1 MKRVLMLV
9 ASLALVCMS
18 SCSGNDGEKTS
29 NDKSPSTPSK
39 AAAAQYELE
48 LVFTGPW
55 SFVKDSAGKRIVAIA
70 PLIRG
75 HSSLYLRSTS
85 GLLVPTGKYDLKLRG
100 PKPEQSANP
109 SPRFVPDTP
118 KSISA
123 GLLQTFETTA
133 TADRYVFN
141 LPDTQF
147 IQAVYTDPLAYSDSY
162 GVPAPALSKT
172 YVTKVAFR
180 YLVDSL
186 DVTVNGTAVEG
197 SAVSAYNNSIGS
209 EGTIDVLID
218 AAPDTSTCDNGAKGT
233 YKAMNG
239 LMNTG
244 FYVDFPPY
252 SVNCQKEDPQNPKG
266 GGTGMGG
273 MNEEAF
279 AAMKTAVLSGLRKLQ
294 SYTKDLSKDPGF
306 QEAGQ
311 DIQKRLSKIQE
322 GVQGWPKNGPDGDQR
337 REFDTGL
344 RDMRSFVVE
353 KVETKESYRNNL
365 VNVIDDVIPFN
376 MSGKN
381 CKAPLMLLVN
391 P

>member
-1 MKRVLMLV
+1 
-9 ASLALVCMS
+9 
-18 SCSGNDGEKTS
+18 
-29 NDKSPSTPSK
+29 
-39 AAAAQYELE
+39 
-48 LVFTGPW
+48 
-55 SFVKDSAGKRIVAIA
+55 
-70 PLIRG
+70 
-75 HSSLYLRSTS
+75 
-85 GLLVPTGKYDLKLRG
+85 LLVPTGKYDLKLSG
-100 PKPEQSANP
+100 AKPEQSTNP
-109 SPRFVPDTP
+109 PPRFVPDTP
-118 KSISA
+118 KSIST
-123 GLLQTFETTA
+123 GLLNTLETTA
-133 TADRYVFN
+133 TGDRYVIN

-147 IQAVYTDPLAYSDSY
+147 VQAVYTDPLAYSDSY

-180 YLVDSL
+180 YLVGSL
-186 DVTVNGTAVEG
+186 DVTVNGTAVETSG
-197 SAVSAYNNSIGS
+197 VSAFNKSIGS

-218 AAPDTSTCDNGAKGT
+218 DAPDSSTCDDGAKGT

-252 SVNCQKEDPQNPKG
+252 DVNCQKEDPQNPKN
-266 GGTGMGG
+266 TGMGMSG

-294 SYTKDLSKDPGF
+294 SYTKGLSKDPKF

-311 DIQKRLSKIQE
+311 NILKRLSTIRD
-322 GVQGWPKNGPDGDQR
+322 GVQGWRKDGPDDKQR
-337 REFDTGL
+337 RDFDAGMRDL
-344 RDMRSFVVE
+344 RGFVVE
-353 KVETKESYRNNL
+353 KVEIKESYRNNL